1 MVTDKVRLGAT
12 KSAAVVRQGLPEV
25 RFEEGLKE
33 VWRGGGHRSM
43 EVGRGRNPGTQWRP
57 VRLGCAKMWVLERST
72 GARESC
78 PGVDL
83 WEGAHP
89 QPYRRSW
96 KRNEASYQ
104 LSLPKE
110 ALKPF
115 PEWRELGHWPTFNK
129 TAVWCHPQF
138 FSFWEDC
145 FFISK
150 KKPKKRES
158 YFLPPSLWGLQASAL
173 SAPPQPQ
180 HKPRKVCTMY
190 FSKGSCPIDPAL
202 LFICHAL
209 GMINLQDSR
218 LLLRVQLVEIK
229 KRANWTIS
237 KGSLLY

>member
-12 KSAAVVRQGLPEV
+12 MSAAVVRQGLPEV

-150 KKPKKRES
+150 KNQKKGKVIF
-158 YFLPPSLWGLQASAL
+158 FLLPFEDY
-173 SAPPQPQ
+173 
-180 HKPRKVCTMY
+180 K
-190 FSKGSCPIDPAL
+190 
-202 LFICHAL
+202 
-209 GMINLQDSR
+209 R
-218 LLLRVQLVEIK
+218 LL
-229 KRANWTIS
+229 
-237 KGSLLY
+237 SLPHPNPNTSLARSARCIFPREVVPLTQPFFSSATLWEWSICKTVVCSSGYSW